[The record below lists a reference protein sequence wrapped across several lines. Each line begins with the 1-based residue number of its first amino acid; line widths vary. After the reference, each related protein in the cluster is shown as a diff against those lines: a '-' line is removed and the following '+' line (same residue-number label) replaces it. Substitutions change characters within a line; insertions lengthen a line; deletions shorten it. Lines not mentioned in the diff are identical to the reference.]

1 MANRKF
7 GGSRIGKGRTCKQHT
22 SGLKRFALVRSSTFG
37 ASSRK
42 TSRVRELNWE
52 THSKT
57 FRWGYSPVWSSH
69 CKLKES
75 SGCVKAPP
83 LENPQRG
90 LFSALFLTRHCK
102 LGLEMPQKLICIFAG
117 TAGSMIN
124 SLKLVTE
131 TIRWEV
137 RGPYGQRA
145 AKYEAANSS
154 HMVESQRVAKIASKC
169 GRTQTIIGRPST
181 LPKSSLFGQKVSA
194 CVHCTL
200 CSRNSS
206 AWNF

>member
-1 MANRKF
+1 
-7 GGSRIGKGRTCKQHT
+7 
-22 SGLKRFALVRSSTFG
+22 
-37 ASSRK
+37 
-42 TSRVRELNWE
+42 
-52 THSKT
+52 
-57 FRWGYSPVWSSH
+57 
-69 CKLKES
+69 
-75 SGCVKAPP
+75 
-83 LENPQRG
+83 
-90 LFSALFLTRHCK
+90 
-102 LGLEMPQKLICIFAG
+102 MPQKLICIFAG

-194 CVHCTL
+194 CVCTVCTAHCVVGIRAL
-200 CSRNSS
+200 GISNGRKLYRGEEWPGS
-206 AWNF
+206 FG